1 MEKRNE
7 PLNGLSDIR
16 RILKKRRFFMVRK
29 GKTPVNVRIDD
40 TRGAMPLDTQHRDAQ
55 SMDMYTGD
63 SITQYAVA

>member
-1 MEKRNE
+1 
-7 PLNGLSDIR
+7 
-16 RILKKRRFFMVRK
+16 MVRK

-55 SMDMYTGD
+55 SMDMYTGG